1 MLFNVLFHSNKNCYL
16 PDCGT
21 FFLVSTEQSVDF
33 KRRWNLRQMFQ
44 IELGSHKWSDLMKS
58 KNGSLHFG
66 EGRSCCPLQ
75 TCTLMIIKKKCCG
88 NLLFCFW
95 LRFQNNAWSLHHL
108 QFLQIFFLFLVSPNY
123 FHNRRML
130 KKMNTVSISILL
142 NLNLKL
148 IFDGHWQGSFVVCIP
163 SQADTLVLVTI
174 NHY

>member
-44 IELGSHKWSDLMKS
+44 IELGSNKWSDLMKS

-75 TCTLMIIKKKCCG
+75 TCTLMIIKKM
-88 NLLFCFW
+88 LW
-95 LRFQNNAWSLHHL
+95 QSS
-108 QFLQIFFLFLVSPNY
+108 FLFLIKVSKQCMITASSAVSADILFILGLPYY

-130 KKMNTVSISILL
+130 KKWILL
-142 NLNLKL
+142 V
-148 IFDGHWQGSFVVCIP
+148 FQFC
-163 SQADTLVLVTI
+163 
-174 NHY
+174 

>member
-21 FFLVSTEQSVDF
+21 FFCSFNWAVCIDF

-108 QFLQIFFLFLVSPNY
+108 QFLQIFFLFLVFPNY

-130 KKMNTVSISILL
+130 KKWILL
-142 NLNLKL
+142 V
-148 IFDGHWQGSFVVCIP
+148 FQFC
-163 SQADTLVLVTI
+163 
-174 NHY
+174 